1 MSVEARPFNS
11 ILRTSVLLFDT
22 ALCSAVERSIPLRLF
37 MAAPLFNNNFVT
49 LLLFFI
55 AACWSAVLEL
65 SYSLSTGTPAW
76 SIFFTLLTSPIA
88 AARVK
93 RSMRFLSISRRE
105 MESTI
110 KQFDVCEI
118 LIRLW
123 KFHLSETI
131 NHLISME
138 Q

>member
-1 MSVEARPFNS
+1 MFVEARCFNS
-11 ILRTSVLLFDT
+11 TLTTSVLFFDT
-22 ALCSAVERSIPLRLF
+22 ALCRAVVWSLPLRLF
-37 MAAPLFNNNFVT
+37 MSAPLSNNNFVT

-55 AACWSAVLEL
+55 AACWSAVAQPP
-65 SYSLSTGTPAW
+65 YSLSTGTPAW

-118 LIRLW
+118 LIRL
-123 KFHLSETI
+123 
-131 NHLISME
+131 
-138 Q
+138 